1 MSYRTVC
8 NSKRLNAGKDAGEPQ
23 ARMPALQEATVSEIN
38 QTLRRILPTAAI
50 YLAIVASA
58 LGFNVFRS
66 RAARAA
72 QPQPAQPETT
82 VGSAPYF
89 SLTTN
94 RTYSPNETARLWASY
109 QNVDYLD
116 IRVYRVKDPSKFFK
130 QLDDPHQM
138 GEKEKE
144 AAAQG
149 YGGRVSLLDRTHRF
163 KISIFAAIK
172 DYVRAQL
179 QRAHREIFNQKFRKE
194 TEPTRTPLNV
204 ADYARVPLLN
214 PDQKVSDWREN
225 LPALDNEY
233 DSRMISLGH
242 REPGVYLIEG
252 VNGGKRAYSI
262 AIVTNLTMVQ
272 KTTKD
277 GQVLVYVV
285 DRKSGAP
292 HEGVSVEITRA
303 RTTLANGTTDKTG
316 MFKTEV
322 KPPDESSQPAEDVD
336 PEAQTK
342 NAYLIMARERDNF
355 VISDV
360 ESFYFSGA
368 GGEDD
373 VLSTEDLTSY
383 IYTDRPIYRPAQKV
397 YFKGIL
403 RRWVRNGYELLES
416 KTVNVTIEDPNNGKI
431 FEKVLPLSTRGTF
444 SGDIDVADEAPLGSY
459 NITAAID
466 EAKATGYFEVQEYKK
481 PEFKV
486 KVTGPKDFA
495 AVGEKVKFS
504 VGANYFFGAPVTNA
518 DVHYYIYRSRY
529 YHWWWGDE
537 SSDEFDDTAGPENG
551 GDDEDYGYYG
561 NDMVTEGDG
570 TLNSHGEMTVDFEVP
585 TPAEKDEWD
594 YSYRLEAQVTDAS
607 RREMQGAASFIGTR
621 GKTVADAYPERYL
634 YYQGDAAKIRV
645 KTADYSGHPVSE
657 KVTLKFIEQKWE
669 KIEKEEEYNGY
680 KYKDYDYVLH
690 ERELGSA
697 DVNTDSQGN
706 ATYDF
711 TVPSPGSIY
720 VKAIV
725 DENGKQIVN
734 RGGSFWAPD
743 KMGQWSDFE
752 YRDYDEKSIKLV
764 PDKKSYKPG
773 ETAHVLAMLPAD
785 KVHLLVT
792 TELSDVMTVRQI
804 DAPGRSIVIEVP
816 IERRYEPNVYLDVSF
831 VKDSD
836 MYNQSQLIAVPARD
850 KMLKIDIVL
859 NKKEFKP
866 RDVASYTIL
875 ARNEDGSLA
884 ANTEVSLG
892 IVDEAIYSIQ
902 SETAGNIKREFYG
915 KRYDEVQTSLAI
927 HYTFT
932 GYAGDKP
939 VDLARNK
946 PGYQLADFKN
956 TEATQF
962 AEPTIRREFKDT
974 AFWQPD
980 VITGGDGKATVNF
993 KLPDNLTTWRAT
1005 ARAVTGDTRVG
1016 AAVQKTIARKDVIM
1030 RLEMPRFL
1038 TEGDTVTIS
1047 GVVHNFLKSDK
1058 STKISLDLS
1067 GAQLLDTASETVMIR
1082 QNGEH
1087 RVDWHVQ
1094 ANQVGKLTLLA
1105 KALTDTE
1112 SDAVEMSM
1120 DIVPHGLKQ
1129 TLGNTTTLT
1138 QNDADQ
1144 TFSLD
1149 LPMNPDTQARNLR
1162 IEASP
1167 SVAGALFSAL
1177 DYLTSYPYGCTEQT
1191 MSSFLP
1197 NVIVAQA
1204 LKDVPTAKI
1213 RASNDLDKKVQRGF
1227 DRLYN
1232 YQHEDGGWGWWKD
1245 DKSDPFMTAYVVD
1258 GLTLAK
1264 SAGYQIED
1272 WRRDRAREKLS
1283 AFLNTGKRDDG
1294 NPIDDETRAYMI
1306 YAFTESGDS
1315 DGHFIE
1321 ELYGKR
1327 GSLEPYGRALLAL
1340 ALQQRKD
1347 GRAKEIANAIAGA
1360 ARVDEFEAHWQTAR
1374 VNDYGRDVYL
1384 DVEATALSLKA
1395 LSQIDPNNAVL
1406 PKVARWLVKN
1416 RRNGYYWLST
1426 KETAFAIYGLTD
1438 YLKVSHELSPDYSF
1452 EVYLNGAQ
1460 IAAQH
1465 VGASDAS
1472 TAQTLVVT
1480 KKAGEVGGTNQIRVV
1495 KHGRGAL
1502 YVSTTLEYFTANQNV
1517 QAQSSPT
1524 LKITREYLRLRV
1536 VEKENGKPSWHIEP
1550 LTGELR
1556 SGDLIVARLRLTG
1569 ARAQYL
1575 MIEDPIPAGTEQI
1588 AQVSGIYLNYST
1600 TQWCDWYSN
1609 REFRDNRTAIF
1620 LNYFDGDA
1628 TFQYAMRVE
1637 VPGEFRVA
1645 PARAELMYQ
1654 PTVQANTSNDKL
1666 RILDKK

>member
-1 MSYRTVC
+1 
-8 NSKRLNAGKDAGEPQ
+8 
-23 ARMPALQEATVSEIN
+23 VSEN
-38 QTLRRILPTAAI
+38 TPRLGRYLATAAI
-50 YLAIVASA
+50 YLAVVVSA
-58 LGFNVFRS
+58 FGFNIIRS
-66 RAARAA
+66 RAAR
-72 QPQPAQPETT
+72 PPAEPGPPAPT
-82 VGSAPYF
+82 VVSSKPYF

-116 IRVYRVKDPSKFFK
+116 FRVYRVKDPAKFFK
-130 QLDDPHQM
+130 GLDDPHQM

-144 AAAQG
+144 AVSQG
-149 YGGRVSLLDRTHRF
+149 YGSRVSILERTHRL
-163 KISIFAAIK
+163 KISLFSAVK
-172 DYVRAQL
+172 DYVRSHLLKQ
-179 QRAHREIFNQKFRKE
+179 HRETFNQKYRKE
-194 TEPTRTPLNV
+194 NAPERTPLNV

-214 PDQKVSDWREN
+214 PDQKVKDWREK
-225 LPALDNEY
+225 LPPLENDY
-233 DSRMISLGH
+233 DSRMISLGKQDS
-242 REPGVYLIEG
+242 GVYLVEA
-252 VNGGKRAYSI
+252 VNGDLRAYSI
-262 AIVTNLTMVQ
+262 AIVTNLTMIE
-272 KTTKD
+272 KTTKH
-277 GQVLVYVV
+277 GQVVVYVV

-292 HEGVSVEITRA
+292 HEGVSVEVTKA
-303 RTTLANGTTDKTG
+303 KQTLATGATDKSG
-316 MFKTEV
+316 VFKAEIKAPESTEAA
-322 KPPDESSQPAEDVD
+322 PAPEDVD
-336 PEAQTK
+336 PESQTQ
-342 NAYLIMARERDNF
+342 NAYLIMAKERDNF
-355 VISDV
+355 AISDV
-360 ESFYFSGA
+360 ESFYFGGE

-373 VLSTEDLTSY
+373 VLSGEDLTSY

-403 RRWVRNGYELLES
+403 RKWGRNGYELLDN
-416 KTVNVTIEDPNNGKI
+416 KTVNVTIEDPNNGKV
-431 FEKVLPLSTRGTF
+431 FEKELSLSTRGTF
-444 SGDIDVADEAPLGSY
+444 SGEVDIADEAPLGSY
-459 NITAAID
+459 TITAAIG
-466 EAKATGYFEVQEYKK
+466 EARSSGYFEVQEYKK

-486 KVTGPKDFA
+486 KVTGPKEFA
-495 AVGEKVKFS
+495 AVGEKVKFTVS
-504 VGANYFFGAPVTNA
+504 ANYFFGAPVTTA
-518 DVHYYIYRSRY
+518 DVHYYIYKQRY
-529 YHWWWGDE
+529 YHWWWGDD
-537 SSDEFDDTAGPENG
+537 SSDEFDDAAGPDNEG
-551 GDDEDYGYYG
+551 GDEEDYGYYG
-561 NDMVTEGDG
+561 SDLVTEGDAS
-570 TLNSHGEMTVDFEVP
+570 LNSRGEAIIDFQVP
-585 TPAEKDEWD
+585 TPEEKDEWD

-634 YYQGDAAKIRV
+634 YYQGDAAKVKV

-680 KYKDYDYVLH
+680 KYKSYDYILH

-725 DENGKQIVN
+725 NENGKQIVN

-743 KMGQWSDFE
+743 KKGEWSDFE
-752 YRDYDEKSIKLV
+752 YRDYDEKAIKLV

-773 ETAHVLAMLPAD
+773 ETAHVLAMLPAE
-785 KVHLLVT
+785 KTHLLVT
-792 TELSDVMTVRQI
+792 TELAEVMTVRQI
-804 DAPGRSIVIEVP
+804 DATGRSIVIDVP
-816 IERRYEPNVYLDVSF
+816 IDRRYAPNVYLDVSF

-836 MYNQSQLIAVPARD
+836 MYNQSQLLAVPARD
-850 KMLKIDIVL
+850 KMLKLDIVP

-875 ARNEDGSLA
+875 ARNDDGSPA

-892 IVDEAIYSIQ
+892 IIDEAIYSIQ
-902 SETAGNIKREFYG
+902 ADTAGNIKREFYG

-927 HYTFT
+927 QYTFT
-932 GYAGDKP
+932 GYAGDKGAN
-939 VDLARNK
+939 LARNK
-946 PGYQLADFKN
+946 SPYQLADFK
-956 TEATQF
+956 TESSY

-980 VITGGDGKATVNF
+980 VVTGGDGKATVSF

-1005 ARAVTGDTRVG
+1005 ARAVTADTRVG
-1016 AAVQKTIARKDVIM
+1016 SSVQKTIARKDVIM

-1047 GVVHNFLKSDK
+1047 GVVHNFLKSEK
-1058 STKISLDLS
+1058 STKISLDLN
-1067 GAQLLDTASETVMIR
+1067 GAQMLDSPSETVTIR

-1087 RVDWHVQ
+1087 RVDWRVR
-1094 ANQVGKLTLLA
+1094 ADQVGKLTLLA

-1120 DIVPHGLKQ
+1120 EIVPHGLKQ
-1129 TLGNTTTLT
+1129 TLGNTTTVT
-1138 QNDADQ
+1138 QNDAEQ
-1144 TFSLD
+1144 SVSLD
-1149 LPMNPDTQARNLR
+1149 LPPNPNAQARILR

-1167 SVAGALFSAL
+1167 SIAGTLFGAL
-1177 DYLTSYPYGCTEQT
+1177 DYLTSFPYGCTEQT

-1213 RASNDLDKKVQRGF
+1213 RASNDLDKKVQKGM
-1227 DRLYN
+1227 DRLYA
-1232 YQHEDGGWGWWKD
+1232 YQHDDGGWGWWKD
-1245 DKSDPFMTAYVVD
+1245 DKTDPFMTAYVVD
-1258 GLTLAK
+1258 GLTLAGR
-1264 SAGYQIED
+1264 AGYQID
-1272 WRRDRAREKLS
+1272 AWRRDKGREKL
-1283 AFLNTGKRDDG
+1283 AAMLTAGKRDDG

-1306 YAFTESGDS
+1306 YAYTESGES
-1315 DGHFIE
+1315 DGHYLE

-1327 GSLEPYGRALLAL
+1327 GSLGPYGRALLAL
-1340 ALQQRKD
+1340 ALQERKD

-1360 ARVDEFEAHWQTAR
+1360 AQADEFEAHWQTAR

-1384 DVEATALSLKA
+1384 DAEATALSLKA
-1395 LSQIDPNNAVL
+1395 LSQIDPNNSLL
-1406 PKVARWLVKN
+1406 PKAARWLVKN

-1438 YLKVSHELSPDYSF
+1438 YLKASKELSPDYSF
-1452 EVYLNGAQ
+1452 EIYLNGAQ
-1460 IAAQH
+1460 IAAQK
-1465 VGASDAS
+1465 VGASDA
-1472 TAQTLVVT
+1472 TNAQALVIT
-1480 KKAGEVGGTNQIRVV
+1480 KKGGEVSNSNQIRIV

-1502 YVSTTLEYFTANQNV
+1502 YVSTALEYFTAEENV
-1517 QAQSSPT
+1517 PAQASPN

-1536 VEKENGKPSWHIEP
+1536 TENEEGKSSWKIEP

-1556 SGDLIVARLRLTG
+1556 SGDLIVVRLHLTG
-1569 ARAQYL
+1569 SRAQYL
-1575 MIEDPIPAGTEQI
+1575 MIEDPIPAGAEQV

-1600 TQWCDWYSN
+1600 GQWTDWYSN
-1609 REFRDNRTAIF
+1609 REFRDNRTVIF
-1620 LNYFDGDA
+1620 QNYFDGDA

-1645 PARAELMYQ
+1645 PSRAGLMYQ
-1654 PTVQANTSNDKL
+1654 PTVQANTSNDRL